1 MADPQTLIR
10 DAQEKAERLCARAVE
25 QTPVDYQSFITLIE
39 QRKKVGG
46 TRHAPVFAAVRQ
58 PYLSVDGR
66 VKWARDEHLR
76 AGKRFDV
83 HTEFVAEPTS
93 GQLLARATLTSE
105 IYGTVV
111 AHARVFLGGDG
122 VNESNPLETGE
133 TSALGRALGMWGFG
147 CYGTGIAS
155 AEEVLRVGERPD
167 PGAAS
172 PGGPRPPNGA
182 PGTAPS
188 ASVAAAVGVGE
199 ETTEPELA
207 RLGQALGLR
216 PGEVAL
222 RRAQAGSD
230 QEAIEALRAE
240 LAARGE
246 AGTPNT
252 GDGSSELAPTRIRPG
267 ELLAHAARLGVGAAA
282 YRAYLVARY
291 ALVPGETPE
300 ASLTD
305 DQLRQECARFARRER
320 EPAIGVG
327 FRLQCEQLVRRV
339 TP

>member
-10 DAQEKAERLCARAVE
+10 EAQAKAERLCRLAVE
-25 QTPVDYQSFITLIE
+25 QTPTEYQSFITLIE
-39 QRKKVGG
+39 QRRKVGG
-46 TRHAPVFAAVRQ
+46 TRQAPVFATVRQ

-76 AGKRFDV
+76 AGKRFEV
-83 HTEFVAEPTS
+83 QTEFVVEPTS

-133 TSALGRALGMWGFG
+133 TSAVGRALGMWGFG

-155 AEEVLRVGERPD
+155 AEEVLRVADR
-167 PGAAS
+167 
-172 PGGPRPPNGA
+172 PNGSGVVPERG
-182 PGTAPS
+182 PGPS
-188 ASVAAAVGVGE
+188 EGVNGAGSAVASAGPPTEGE
-199 ETTEPELA
+199 EGREEELA

-230 QEAIEALRAE
+230 EEALGALRAE
-240 LAARGE
+240 LTRHLRSDATMRE
-246 AGTPNT
+246 ALV
-252 GDGSSELAPTRIRPG
+252 S
-267 ELLAHAARLGVGAAA
+267 HAVRLGVDAAA

-291 ALVPGETPE
+291 QLGEAEVPESALGDE
-300 ASLTD
+300 
-305 DQLRQECARFARRER
+305 QLREERERFVRRYQERDMATGFREQCARVLRSTA
-320 EPAIGVG
+320 V
-327 FRLQCEQLVRRV
+327 
-339 TP
+339 